1 MELDIDYALDILQAM
16 ADHEKSVL
24 DLDDLAASGFDV
36 SKEKFGYHSWLLSE
50 EGLIEV
56 WDARDLNHPMEYY
69 PKSLNWAG
77 HDFIGTYRSKGIR
90 ERAKQEIVSK
100 GLGLTLGTM
109 KAAVPLIVQRL
120 LSGDTPPA

>member
-36 SKEKFGYHSWLLSE
+36 SKERFGYHSWLLSE
-50 EGLIEV
+50 GGLIEV

-69 PKSLNWAG
+69 PQIIELG
-77 HDFIGTYRSKGIR
+77 
-90 ERAKQEIVSK
+90 RA
-100 GLGLTLGTM
+100 
-109 KAAVPLIVQRL
+109 
-120 LSGDTPPA
+120 